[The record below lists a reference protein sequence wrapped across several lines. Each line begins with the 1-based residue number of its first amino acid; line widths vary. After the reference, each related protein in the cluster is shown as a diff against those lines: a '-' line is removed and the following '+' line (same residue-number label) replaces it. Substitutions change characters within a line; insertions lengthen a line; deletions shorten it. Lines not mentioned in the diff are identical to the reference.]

1 MCIDPE
7 DAEISSV
14 ARIEIGDW
22 SEIDE
27 AIAAQS
33 DNTIR
38 TMYLN
43 RFSSCA
49 GLSNESAST
58 KNAILKFQ
66 SLSRLW
72 LRHGDCFHGTIW
84 GRSQPDKQ
92 SRSEIVI
99 VHISALPL
107 RHMQP

>member
-84 GRSQPDKQ
+84 GGASQTSSLDPK
-92 SRSEIVI
+92 
-99 VHISALPL
+99 
-107 RHMQP
+107 